1 MVQGL
6 NKVMVIGYLGRDPEM
21 RFTPNGKSVSNFCVA
36 CSRTWQGSDGN
47 KHTDT
52 DRFNVVAWGNLAELA
67 KQNLRKGNLVYVE
80 GRLQSR
86 TWQDTQ
92 GQQHKS
98 VEILAREL
106 LLLSESQKEETFEED
121 NCENYQDELS

>member
-36 CSRTWQGSDGN
+36 CSRTWQGADGN

-80 GRLQSR
+80 GHLQFR

>member
-6 NKVMVIGYLGRDPEM
+6 NKVMVIGCLGRDPEM
-21 RFTPNGKSVSNFCVA
+21 RYTPNGKSVSNFCVA
-36 CSRTWQGSDGN
+36 CNRTWQGADGN
-47 KHTDT
+47 MHSNTDW
-52 DRFNVVAWGNLAELA
+52 FNVVAWGNLAELA
-67 KQNLRKGNLVYVE
+67 KQNLHKGNLVYIE

-98 VEILAREL
+98 VEIIAREIL
-106 LLLSESQKEETFEED
+106 LLNETQKDKTFEED
-121 NCENYQDELS
+121 DCEDYQDELS

>member
-36 CSRTWQGSDGN
+36 CSRTWQGADGN

-52 DRFNVVAWGNLAELA
+52 DWFNVVAWGNLAELA
-67 KQNLRKGNLVYVE
+67 KQNLRKGNLVYIE
-80 GRLQSR
+80 GRLQTR

-92 GQQHKS
+92 GKKHKS
-98 VEILAREL
+98 VEIIAREL
-106 LLLSESQKEETFEED
+106 LLLNETQKEKTFEED
-121 NCENYQDELS
+121 DCENYQDELS